1 MDTSAFVILI
11 LAGGVRLSV
20 PLLAAGLGETFAQ
33 RSGVMSIGM
42 EGYMHVAAAVAFI
55 GSYYTGSAWLGLLI
69 GLVAGG
75 VMGSIHAFFSVKHG
89 LNQIVSGLGLVFLGS
104 GISCLLIW
112 GTFYD
117 FAGMPEVATFEQ
129 INIPMLSQLPGIGPI
144 LFQHGALTY
153 IGFALVPI
161 LWFVLYRTK
170 FGLRTRAVGEF
181 ASGADTMGVNVTT
194 TRMICTVISGMMS
207 GLAGA
212 ALTLEI
218 NHTFLAGMVA
228 GRGFIV
234 LAAVAL
240 GNWDPLR
247 LLGACLL
254 FGFVDAF
261 QFRMQLLGWGGIPY
275 EVWIMLPYIV
285 TIVAL
290 IVVRKVRMPREL
302 TVPYFREKTR

>member
-1 MDTSAFVILI
+1 MDTNTFAVL
-11 LAGGVRLSV
+11 LVAGGIRLSV
-20 PLLAAGLGETFAQ
+20 PLLAAALGETFAQ
-33 RSGVMSIGM
+33 RSGVLSIGM
-42 EGYMHVAAAVAFI
+42 EGYMHIAAALSFI
-55 GSYYTGSAWLGLLI
+55 GSYYTGSAWLGLLL

-75 VMGSIHAFFSVKHG
+75 VLGLIHAFFSVKHG

-104 GISCLLIW
+104 GLSCLMIW
-112 GTFYD
+112 GVFHD
-117 FAGMPEVATFEQ
+117 FAGMPVVATFDHL
-129 INIPMLSQLPGIGPI
+129 NIPTLSQLTVVGPI

-194 TRMICTVISGMMS
+194 TRIICTVISGLTS
-207 GLAGA
+207 GLAGS
-212 ALTLEI
+212 ALALEI
-218 NHTFLAGMVA
+218 NRTYTAGMIA

-247 LLGACLL
+247 VLGACIL

-261 QFRMQLLGWGGIPY
+261 QFRMQVLGWWGVPY
-275 EVWIMLPYIV
+275 EVWIMTPYIV
-285 TIVAL
+285 TIIAL
-290 IVVRKVRMPREL
+290 MVIRRVRIPREL
-302 TVPYFREKTR
+302 TVPYFREKNR